1 VALIITR
8 TDEDTITMSSY
19 RAPIEDMTF
28 LIDEVLDVGQALG
41 SLPAFEELGV
51 GPDLSTALLDEGA
64 RLAADVLAPLRR
76 VGDEHPATC
85 RDGAVTLSP
94 GYGEALQQLGA
105 GGWMGISSD
114 PAYGGQGL
122 PELYATAACEM
133 WNSANLAFGLA
144 PMLSSGAAL
153 AIHAHASEEL
163 KQRYLPKMHSGEWA
177 GTMNLTESGAG
188 SDLGVMKTRA
198 VPEGDHYRIHGQKIY
213 ITWGDHDATDNI
225 IHLVLAKLPDAP
237 EGSRG
242 ISLFLVPKFLVNEDG
257 SLGARNDVYPVSTEH
272 KLGIHGSPTCVM
284 AFGDNEGALGY
295 LVGEKNRG
303 LACMFTMMNEARLKV
318 GVQGLGA
325 AEGAYQKAVAYA
337 RERVQGGVAII
348 EHPDVRRM
356 LLTMRAL
363 IEAMRALV
371 YAEAV
376 TMDLAHRG
384 SEADRAGHQFR
395 IDLMI
400 PVIKGWMTEVG
411 QELTSLGVQVH
422 GGMGYIEETGA
433 AQYLRD
439 VRITSIYEGTNGI
452 QAADLV
458 SRKLGRDQG
467 GAMRDAL
474 ADVATTV
481 AALRDAGQPAL
492 AVIADRLAA
501 ALADVE
507 ETTARLLEGLQTAPD
522 QALGASFDYMMQ
534 CGYLFGGWHLARS
547 ALVAQERLDSGA
559 ENPFYERKIAT
570 ARFYA
575 EQVLPRCRAHAGAIM
590 AGPEA
595 LAEYPVDWL

>member
-1 VALIITR
+1 
-8 TDEDTITMSSY
+8 MSSY